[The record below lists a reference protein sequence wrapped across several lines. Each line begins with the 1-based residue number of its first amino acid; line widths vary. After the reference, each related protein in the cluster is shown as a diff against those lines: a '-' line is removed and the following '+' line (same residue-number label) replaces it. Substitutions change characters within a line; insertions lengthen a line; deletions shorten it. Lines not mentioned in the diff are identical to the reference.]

1 MNIMKNIKER
11 LEKWRKFAKLNEG
24 TLGTDE
30 IKTLAQELGYPNGY
44 LLEDN
49 TYDLACAKIII
60 KELKIALK
68 QLESQNDKTMIRD
81 KQVAVLRFYTKDVTK
96 KATQIMEELVKDSE
110 WVEKLVKA
118 KSFGEVER
126 LAEAK
131 KLEVKEVLIE

>member
-1 MNIMKNIKER
+1 MKDIKER

-30 IKTLAQELGYPNGY
+30 IKTLAQELGYPNGH

-81 KQVAVLRFYTKDVTK
+81 KQVAVLRFYTKNVTK

-131 KLEVKEVLIE
+131 RLKVKEVKV

>member
-1 MNIMKNIKER
+1 M
-11 LEKWRKFAKLNEG
+11 
-24 TLGTDE
+24 
-30 IKTLAQELGYPNGY
+30 
-44 LLEDN
+44 LEDN

-68 QLESQNDKTMIRD
+68 QLVSQNDKTMIRD